1 MIITQIQDWLD
12 QSPTNPAVLIFIT
25 ALLAYVLARFGIAR
39 ALTYFAS
46 CTATKLDDTLLRH
59 LHPYRLSWIAPLL
72 AAFLLAPILPIY
84 GDLLR
89 RASLFFILWLTVVT
103 LIGLFTAINT
113 IYESSKN
120 YRGISIQSY
129 FDVLKIVIIIVAI
142 ILSVSLFSGQSPIVL
157 LTGLGALT
165 AVLLLIFQNTILSL
179 VASVQIAAHDLIKEG
194 DSIEVP
200 SYEADGEVTNISL
213 HTIKIRNY
221 DMTYS
226 VIPTYKIVDVAF
238 RNFRGIQESGG
249 RRMKRSFLVD
259 MTTIKFC
266 DEGLLSSLEKI
277 DLIRAEVLERHQA
290 INEHSINCA
299 SADDSPLDGPQIT
312 NLEIYRRYI
321 TAYLKSRPDIYSSER
336 TLLVRTLEPQP
347 TGLPVELYLF
357 TRTTKWE
364 EFEAIQSEISEHL
377 LAAAPHFDLRVF
389 QEPTGMDF
397 SLFARSVSMT

>member
-1 MIITQIQDWLD
+1 MNNSLQTWLE
-12 QSPTNPAVLIFIT
+12 QSPANPAILIFVI
-25 ALLAYVLARFGIAR
+25 ALLAYILARFGIAR

-46 CTATKLDDTLLRH
+46 RTATKLDDTLLRH
-59 LHPYRLSWIAPLL
+59 LKPYRLSWIAPLL
-72 AAFLLAPILPIY
+72 AAFLLAPFLPTY
-84 GDLLR
+84 ADMLS
-89 RASLFFILWLTVVT
+89 RASLFLILWLTVVT
-103 LIGLFTAINT
+103 LLGLFTAINT
-113 IYESSKN
+113 IYEASKN

-129 FDVLKIVIIIVAI
+129 LDILKIVIILVAI

-179 VASVQIAAHDLIKEG
+179 VASVQIAAHDLLKEG

-226 VIPTYKIVDVAF
+226 VIPTYKMVDVAF

-249 RRMKRSFLVD
+249 RRIKRSLLVD

-266 DEGLLSSLEKI
+266 DDEILSRLERI
-277 DLIRAEVLERHQA
+277 DLIREETLERRMA
-290 INEHSINCA
+290 IEEYRRECA
-299 SADDSPLDGPQIT
+299 TRDDSPLDGPQIT
-312 NLEIYRRYI
+312 NLEIFRRYI
-321 TAYLKSRPDIYSSER
+321 AAYLRSRPDIYNSER
-336 TLLVRTLEPQP
+336 TLLVRTLDPAP
-347 TGLPVELYLF
+347 TGIPVEIYLF

-377 LAAAPHFDLRVF
+377 LAAAPHFDLRIF
-389 QEPTGMDF
+389 QQPTGVDF
-397 SLFARSVSMT
+397 AQLAHSLA